1 MSAPY
6 VLGTDT
12 TQTPPAELW
21 RRAVATITTDAQA
34 ILRKVEEA
42 GKIYRGNKLAS
53 VIAGTPTG
61 AAVPGTTMSKEQAE
75 AWAVLVAAVDT
86 FKATEVLPGFTV
98 QDGLYA
104 VWPVLP
110 TAG

>member
-1 MSAPY
+1 MSDPF
-6 VLGTDT
+6 VLGADS

-21 RRAVATITTDAQA
+21 RRAVATITTDAQV

-42 GKIYRGNKLAS
+42 WKIYRGNKLAS

-61 AAVPGTTMSKEQAE
+61 AAVPGTTMSREQAE
-75 AWAVLVAAVDT
+75 AWALLIDAVKV
-86 FKATEVLPGFTV
+86 FMATEVQPDFTV

-104 VWPVLP
+104 VWPLV
-110 TAG
+110 

>member
-1 MSAPY
+1 MSDPF

-21 RRAVATITTDAQA
+21 RRAVATITTDAQG

-42 GKIYRGNKLAS
+42 GKIYRGNK
-53 VIAGTPTG
+53 IAALIAATAPG

-75 AWAVLVAAVDT
+75 AWAVLIDAVKV
-86 FKATEVLPGFTV
+86 FMATEVQPDFTV

-110 TAG
+110 AAG